1 MSITL
6 ANKLQPMW
14 TKKAVA
20 EMTGRDPLGLSSL
33 GDNIKE
39 FLLSGI
45 NVNNYRARYYSFY
58 CWALWHIEH
67 EEEPE
72 RYKAFVDAFR
82 RREAVMA
89 LATLANNAKTSP
101 IGVVA
106 VRPRLE
112 KGIKE
117 GIVDCDFKVL
127 PSKSL
132 GGYEQ
137 NYAGSLYHLKLY
149 HRPEGSFDMV
159 TEGVAE
165 NLAQAFHQTIEH
177 TPYIKK
183 RLYKDTTVSKND
195 LIKSAQFLTLDA
207 LEEAF
212 CRDERSKLIDIFF
225 VFNEE
230 VIDENS
236 MLRRHSLTLFLHAI
250 AEYASRGI
258 SVDATK
264 GYVLDQYLLYAFYY
278 EVLQLEGSKLASY
291 NVPKELTFCHNLWK
305 QFCLHQ
311 FFTVALE
318 SLLYSILETVSTEE
332 TGLLLDELVDGLI
345 QEDFFDALE
354 EMTGDSCHRPYDLL
368 NALGVQKLPDQAT
381 SQRLQKKLLP
391 THRFSEARLRNF
403 ELNSVQG
410 EAARGLLLLAVLY
423 VKWKGIERDPALNY
437 VGRRAEGGLWIGR
450 IIPGIDSW
458 FDPKIT
464 WKHVLPGLIEEF
476 ILNQHDRVM
485 YDKGKLESC
494 WLQRSSGR
502 IIKEQDYKPRWRS
515 SRHYNAVSIMHD
527 LGLLK
532 FDGENEVTITL
543 QGRRILDKAVRLS
556 NGSTEEYKQD

>member
-1 MSITL
+1 MSMTL

-20 EMTGRDPLGLSSL
+20 EMSGRDPLGLSRL

-45 NVNNYRARYYSFY
+45 NVNNDRARYYSFY
-58 CWALWHIEH
+58 CWALWHIEN
-67 EEEPE
+67 EEKPE
-72 RYKAFVDAFR
+72 NYKAFVDAFR

-89 LATLANNAKTSP
+89 LATLTNNAKTSP
-101 IGVVA
+101 VGVVA

-112 KGIKE
+112 KGIE
-117 GIVDCDFKVL
+117 DGMVDCDFKVL
-127 PSKSL
+127 PSNSL
-132 GGYEQ
+132 GGYGQ
-137 NYAGSLYHLKLY
+137 YYAGSLYHLKLY
-149 HRPEGSFDMV
+149 HRPEDSFDMV
-159 TEGVAE
+159 TEGIAE
-165 NLAQAFHQTIEH
+165 NLALAFQQTIEH

-183 RLYKDTTVSKND
+183 RLYKDTTISKSD

-212 CRDERSKLIDIFF
+212 CLDERSKLIDIFF

-250 AEYASRGI
+250 AEYAKHGI
-258 SVDATK
+258 SVDATR
-264 GYVLDQYLLYAFYY
+264 GYFLDQYLLYAFYY
-278 EVLQLEGSKLASY
+278 EVLQLEGNKLASY
-291 NVPKELTFCHNLWK
+291 TAPKELTFCHNLWK

-311 FFTVALE
+311 FFSLALE
-318 SLLYSILETVSTEE
+318 SLLYSVLETVSTEE
-332 TGLLLDELVDGLI
+332 SGLLLDELVDRLL
-345 QEDFFDALE
+345 QKDFFDALE
-354 EMTGDSCHRPYDLL
+354 EMTDNPCLRPYDLL
-368 NALGVQKLPDQAT
+368 NVLGVQKSPDQAT
-381 SQRLQKKLLP
+381 SQRFQKKLLP
-391 THRFSEARLRNF
+391 THRFSEARLRYF
-403 ELNSVQG
+403 KLNSIQG
-410 EAARGLLLLAVLY
+410 EAARGLLLLVVLY
-423 VKWKGIERDPALNY
+423 VKWKGIERDPVLNY

-450 IIPGIDSW
+450 IIPSIDSW
-458 FDPKIT
+458 FNPTIT
-464 WKHVLPGLIEEF
+464 WKDVLPGLIEEF
-476 ILNQHDRVM
+476 ILNQHDQVM
-485 YDKGKLESC
+485 YDKGNLESC

-502 IIKEQDYKPRWRS
+502 IIKEQDYTAKWRS

-532 FDGENEVTITL
+532 FDDENEVTITA

-556 NGSTEEYKQD
+556 HGPKEEYKQN